1 LEQRMTPI
9 REFMKTQK
17 LSNRHMAELT
27 GVTRRTIINW
37 AEGHKAPP
45 LAVLILIGGVNSG
58 RHSLDW
64 WRDAAKGSKGE
75 L

>member
-1 LEQRMTPI
+1 MTPV
-9 REFMKTQK
+9 REFMRAQN
-17 LSNRHMAELT
+17 LSNRDMAGLT
-27 GVTRRTIINW
+27 GVTMRTIINW
-37 AEGHKAPP
+37 AEGHKTPP

-58 RHSLDW
+58 RHTLDW